1 MDATVLLF
9 LLYSR
14 FLHFPYNEDFL
25 ILLRMKVLRKELLET
40 FNYLRQL
47 LAKTHH
53 SQLDKLIEI
62 KEIPISATIIKA
74 SVPAWADLN
83 GH

>member
-1 MDATVLLF
+1 
-9 LLYSR
+9 
-14 FLHFPYNEDFL
+14 
-25 ILLRMKVLRKELLET
+25 MKVLRKELLET

-83 GH
+83 YH